1 MPYKVLIAD
10 DERVIREGMA
20 TLIDWIQLGFTVCGL
35 AANGLEALEMIAE
48 AKPDLMLVDIQ
59 MPQVSGL
66 LLIEKA
72 KAIAPDLEFIIIT
85 GHDEFDFAR
94 QAINLGV
101 RDYLLKP
108 VKEHRLLESV
118 DRIRKE
124 MDQQR
129 RSKEQFDF
137 AMAQLQKNMTVL
149 RDQFLQ
155 QLIQG
160 QLVQEEIDEMLGFHK
175 LQAGFDH
182 FCLLRQSRQGRLSGN
197 GEWDRQLLRFAV
209 QNIFEELLS
218 HCGPSVCTADM
229 KSNLFALVKVE
240 NIRSWQ
246 QLPRALAEAMHQ
258 TLDLDIRLD
267 QACFGQDWTLI
278 PDQYETWTQNQ
289 VRPVNPL
296 TERAFAYI
304 AEHYSDPDLS
314 FRRICEALFV
324 SSSYLSK
331 IFKQDTN
338 ETFVDYLAKY
348 RIQKSLQLLANPEI
362 RMYEIASDVGYKSQ
376 QYFSAAFKK
385 ILGVSPTEYRAREFG
400 TGA

>member
-20 TLIDWIQLGFTVCGL
+20 TLIDWSQYGFVVCGL
-35 AANGLEALEMIAE
+35 AANGLEALDMIS
-48 AKPDLMLVDIQ
+48 KTMPDLMLVDIQ
-59 MPQVSGL
+59 MPQLSGL

-72 KAIAPDLEFIIIT
+72 KVIAPDLEFIIVT

-118 DRIRKE
+118 ERIRKE
-124 MDQQR
+124 MDRQR
-129 RSKEQFDF
+129 RSKEQYDF
-137 AMAQLQKNMTVL
+137 AITQLHKNMTVL
-149 RDQFLQ
+149 REQFLQ

-160 QLVQEEIDEMLGFHK
+160 KLVQEEIDEMLGFHK
-175 LQAGFDH
+175 LQNGYDH
-182 FCLLRQSRQGRLSGN
+182 FCLLRQSRQSRLGSN
-197 GEWDRQLLRFAV
+197 GEWDRQLLRFAI
-209 QNIFEELLS
+209 QNIFEEKLAE
-218 HCGPSVCTADM
+218 CGPFVCTAD
-229 KSNLFALVKVE
+229 SQYNLFALVKVE
-240 NIRSWQ
+240 NPGVWQ
-246 QLPRALAEAMHQ
+246 QLPRAVAEAMRQ
-258 TLDLDIRLD
+258 TLDLDIKLD
-267 QACFGQDWTLI
+267 QDRFGRDWTLI
-278 PDQYETWTQNQ
+278 PVRYDNWTHEQ

-296 TERAFAYI
+296 TERAVTYI
-304 AEHYSDPDLS
+304 ADHYSDPDLS

-348 RIQKSLQLLANPEI
+348 RIQKSLQLLAKPEI
-362 RMYEIASDVGYKSQ
+362 RMYEIASQVGYKSQ

-385 ILGVSPTEYRAREFG
+385 ILGVSPSEYRTREFG
-400 TGA
+400 TGN

>member
-1 MPYKVLIAD
+1 MPYRVLIAD

-20 TLIDWIQLGFTVCGL
+20 TLIDWSQLGFTVCGL
-35 AANGLEALEMIAE
+35 AANGLEALEMVSE
-48 AKPDLMLVDIQ
+48 VKPDLMLVDIQ
-59 MPQVSGL
+59 MPLVSGL

-72 KAIAPDLEFIIIT
+72 KVIAPGLEFIIIT

-118 DRIRKE
+118 ERIRKE
-124 MDQQR
+124 MDRQR
-129 RSKEQFDF
+129 RSKEQYDF
-137 AMAQLQKNMTVL
+137 AMLQLQKNMTVL

-182 FCLLRQSRQGRLSGN
+182 FCLLRQSRQSRLSGH
-197 GEWDRQLLRFAV
+197 GEWDRQLLRFAA

-218 HCGPSVCTADM
+218 RCGPYVCTADLT
-229 KSNLFALVKVE
+229 SNLFALVKVE
-240 NIRSWQ
+240 STTDWQ
-246 QLPRALAEAMHQ
+246 QLQRTLSEAMRQ

-267 QACFGQDWTLI
+267 QICFGQDWTLI
-278 PDQYETWTQNQ
+278 SERYETWNQSQ

-296 TERAFAYI
+296 TERAYTYI

-314 FRRICEALFV
+314 FRRICEA
-324 SSSYLSK
+324 
-331 IFKQDTN
+331 
-338 ETFVDYLAKY
+338 
-348 RIQKSLQLLANPEI
+348 
-362 RMYEIASDVGYKSQ
+362 
-376 QYFSAAFKK
+376 
-385 ILGVSPTEYRAREFG
+385 
-400 TGA
+400 